1 MVIHASQ
8 TVPPGLDGLQKR
20 TPFTELFDRKLPLR
34 DGPAFPWPSRDPARD
49 GTRRL
54 RAAIHD
60 HTPCHTGHAGT
71 IILLEDRALCAS
83 AHARML
89 REQDISVRL
98 GSLQGQRSSAIATI
112 GKIARIDPI
121 LTLEGDSPGVA
132 PGVVV
137 IDATDA
143 RHGTRAFICVVSD
156 VMSKRCGLHEEHCR
170 PRLLDRLFPRGL
182 DFRPSLEEWLMSAY
196 VCE

>member
-1 MVIHASQ
+1 METGQ
-8 TVPPGLDGLQKR
+8 TVPPGLDRFQKR
-20 TPFTELFDRKLPLR
+20 PPFTELFHRKLPLR

-71 IILLEDRALCAS
+71 IILLEDRALCA
-83 AHARML
+83 AGHARML
-89 REQDISVRL
+89 REKPISIRL
-98 GSLQGQRSSAIATI
+98 GSLHGLSSAAMATI